1 MWMRAAAGGPVG
13 GRGRA
18 HGHSRAGAPP
28 AKRGTRRGVTR
39 DASSFRNK
47 YGPWAVVAGAS
58 EGLGAAFAR
67 ALAGRGLN
75 VLLLARRA
83 DALAEVAASIGG
95 AVEVR
100 CATLDLGAADLAER
114 LQALTAELDVGLCVY
129 NAAAAHVG
137 PFLAQSLA
145 DKQRIIDVN
154 CRGPLIAAHVLGERM
169 ARRGRGG
176 LLLMSSLTAFW
187 GSPLIATYGATKAF
201 NLSLGE
207 ALWFE
212 LGPQGVDVLACCA
225 GATRTPGFLRS
236 LGGRRG
242 PWSMTPEAVAEEAL
256 AALGGPPSMVP
267 GVTNK
272 LASQL
277 LRRLLPRR
285 SAVAIMGSETAKLNR
300 STG

>member
-1 MWMRAAAGGPVG
+1 M
-13 GRGRA
+13 
-18 HGHSRAGAPP
+18 
-28 AKRGTRRGVTR
+28 TR
-39 DASSFRNK
+39 DASSFKFK

-67 ALAGRGLN
+67 AIAGRGINL
-75 VLLLARRA
+75 LLLARRA
-83 DALAEVAASIGG
+83 DALEAVAEPLRGQVDVRTAA
-95 AVEVR
+95 
-100 CATLDLGAADLAER
+100 LDLGAADLAAR
-114 LQALTAELDVGLCVY
+114 LEALTDGLDVGLCVY
-129 NAAAAHVG
+129 NAAASHIG
-137 PFLAQSLA
+137 PFLERSLA
-145 DKQRIIDVN
+145 DKQAILDVN
-154 CRGPLIAAHVLGERM
+154 CRGPLIAADVFGRRFV
-169 ARRGRGG
+169 ARGRGG
-176 LLLMSSLTAFW
+176 IVLMSSLTAFW

-236 LGGRRG
+236 LGERRG
-242 PWSMTPEAVAEEAL
+242 PPSMAPDAVAEEAL

-267 GVTNK
+267 GVINK
-272 LASQL
+272 MASQL

-285 SAVAIMGSETAKLNR
+285 SAVKIMGAETAKLNR

>member
-1 MWMRAAAGGPVG
+1 M
-13 GRGRA
+13 
-18 HGHSRAGAPP
+18 
-28 AKRGTRRGVTR
+28 TR
-39 DASSFRNK
+39 DATNFRNK

-75 VLLLARRA
+75 LVLLARREG
-83 DALAEVAASIGG
+83 ALAEVAASLTG
-95 AVEVR
+95 VEVR
-100 CATLDLGAADLAER
+100 IAALDLGAPDLAER
-114 LQALTAELDVGLCVY
+114 LQAATAGLDVGLCVY
-129 NAAAAHVG
+129 NAAASHVG
-137 PFLAQSLA
+137 PFLARSLA
-145 DKQRIIDVN
+145 EKQAILDVN
-154 CRGPLIAAHVLGERM
+154 CRGPLVAAHVFGERM
-169 ARRGRGG
+169 VRRGRGG
-176 LLLMSSLTAFW
+176 IVLMSSLTAFW

-207 ALWFE
+207 ALWYE

-242 PWSMTPEAVAEEAL
+242 PWSMAPDAVVEEAL

-267 GVTNK
+267 GVANK

-285 SAVAIMGSETAKLNR
+285 SAVKIMGAETAKLNR
-300 STG
+300 SPG

>member
-1 MWMRAAAGGPVG
+1 M
-13 GRGRA
+13 
-18 HGHSRAGAPP
+18 
-28 AKRGTRRGVTR
+28 TR
-39 DASSFRNK
+39 DATSFHNK

-67 ALAGRGLN
+67 AIAARGVNL
-75 VLLLARRA
+75 VLLARREG
-83 DALAEVAASIGG
+83 ALAEVAASLR
-95 AVEVR
+95 AQVEVKT
-100 CATLDLGAADLAER
+100 AALDLGAPDLAER
-114 LQALTAELDVGLCVY
+114 LQSLTAELDVGLCVY
-129 NAAAAHVG
+129 NAAASHIG
-137 PFLAQSLA
+137 PFLERSLA
-145 DKQRIIDVN
+145 DKQAIVDVN
-154 CRGPLIAAHVLGERM
+154 CRGPLIAAHVFGQRFV
-169 ARRGRGG
+169 ARGRGG
-176 LLLMSSLTAFW
+176 IVLMSSLTAFW

-207 ALWFE
+207 ALWYE

-242 PWSMTPEAVAEEAL
+242 PPSMAPDAVAEEAL

-267 GVTNK
+267 GVANK

-285 SAVAIMGSETAKLNR
+285 SAVSIMGAETAKLNK
-300 STG
+300 SA

>member
-1 MWMRAAAGGPVG
+1 M
-13 GRGRA
+13 
-18 HGHSRAGAPP
+18 
-28 AKRGTRRGVTR
+28 TR
-39 DASSFRNK
+39 DATNFRHK

-75 VLLLARRA
+75 LVLLARREG
-83 DALAEVAASIGG
+83 ALAEVAASLSG
-95 AVEVR
+95 VEVKI
-100 CATLDLGAADLAER
+100 AALDLGAPDLAER
-114 LQALTAELDVGLCVY
+114 LQAATAGLDVGLCVY
-129 NAAAAHVG
+129 NAAASHVG
-137 PFLAQSLA
+137 PFLARSLA
-145 DKQRIIDVN
+145 EKQAIIDVN
-154 CRGPLIAAHVLGERM
+154 CRGPLVAAHVFGEQM
-169 ARRGRGG
+169 VRRGRGG
-176 LLLMSSLTAFW
+176 IVLMSSLTAFW
-187 GSPLIATYGATKAF
+187 GSPSIATYGATKAF

-207 ALWFE
+207 ALWYE

-242 PWSMTPEAVAEEAL
+242 PWSMAPDAVVEEAL

-267 GVTNK
+267 GVANK

-285 SAVAIMGSETAKLNR
+285 SAVKIMGAETAKLNR
-300 STG
+300 SPG